1 MHYFIITFFYYLITS
16 NKQSIAY
23 NITKQSVTLMVTGDS
38 KMISKYFKHVS
49 YYFFFYRFQWKHK
62 AIKISF
68 HFKSPIH
75 DLIR

>member
-49 YYFFFYRFQWKHK
+49 YYFFFTDFSEN
-62 AIKISF
+62 IKQSNSNFLSF
-68 HFKSPIH
+68 HFDFISF
-75 DLIR
+75 